1 MRANP
6 ESRTAAACVWIR
18 GPAYGRP
25 GMTQSV
31 AGGASISAWPDLVRP
46 STSFLHGRKAWM
58 RGTSPRMTV
67 KKRLHNL
74 HVFEVAG
81 LVVNADLGRRDPA
94 GEFSRLRL
102 RLHQALDEV
111 AVGIRRQEFVAPLL
125 PVRIAQDL
133 PIRIGLDRGEL
144 ADVAVE
150 RNMRQLELERNADIV
165 DHFVPAPDAVVA
177 VGDIV
182 VAQPHVERGQRRRI
196 LVPDLAV
203 DQTQHRIG
211 AAL

>member
-18 GPAYGRP
+18 GPACGRP

-31 AGGASISAWPDLVRP
+31 AGVASISSWPDLVRP

-81 LVVNADLGRRDPA
+81 LFVNADLGRRDPA

-133 PIRIGLDRGEL
+133 PIHIGLDRGEL
-144 ADVAVE
+144 ADVAGDTHTWPTSRV
-150 RNMRQLELERNADIV
+150 RDSVTVMLTCLT
-165 DHFVPAPDAVVA
+165 PDA
-177 VGDIV
+177 
-182 VAQPHVERGQRRRI
+182 
-196 LVPDLAV
+196 
-203 DQTQHRIG
+203 
-211 AAL
+211 